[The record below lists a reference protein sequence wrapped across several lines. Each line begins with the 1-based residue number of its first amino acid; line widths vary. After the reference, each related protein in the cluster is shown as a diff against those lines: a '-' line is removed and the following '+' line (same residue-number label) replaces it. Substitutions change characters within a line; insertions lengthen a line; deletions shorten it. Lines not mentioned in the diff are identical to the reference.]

1 MKIMN
6 HLKSIFL
13 TSALIS
19 GLSFTANAEI
29 NVVASVKP
37 VHSLVSG
44 VMDGVGKPDLIVQ
57 GSASPHTYSLRPSQA
72 RQLEDADLVFWMG
85 HELESFLEQPLEA
98 IATKAHVVEL
108 IDSSKLKKIQMREG
122 GMFDAH
128 AHDDHDDHDEH
139 EGHDDHDEHEGH
151 DDHGELTVSDETLAT
166 FNNYSQLFEFPKGA
180 GCNLTSFKSGL
191 HSVSTEGDHKDV
203 ELSYEFACSNPSQ
216 LKSLTINAFDRF
228 SELETLNFEAV
239 INNKALTKSLKSD
252 VNKVIF

>member
-1 MKIMN
+1 M
-6 HLKSIFL
+6 LK
-13 TSALIS
+13 
-19 GLSFTANAEI
+19 LSFLSLLLVSSFASAEEARRANAHVHGLNNLSMVI
-29 NVVASVKP
+29 SQNQVAISYEMP
-37 VHSLVSG
+37 
-44 VMDGVGKPDLIVQ
+44 IVQ
-57 GSASPHTYSLRPSQA
+57 L
-72 RQLEDADLVFWMG
+72 LDD
-85 HELESFLEQPLEA
+85 
-98 IATKAHVVEL
+98 
-108 IDSSKLKKIQMREG
+108 
-122 GMFDAH
+122 
-128 AHDDHDDHDEH
+128 HDEHDEHDDHDEH
-139 EGHDDHDEHEGH
+139 DEHDEHAGH
-151 DDHGELTVSDETLAT
+151 DDHGHEEHDDHEELTVSDETLAT

>member
-1 MKIMN
+1 M
-6 HLKSIFL
+6 LK
-13 TSALIS
+13 
-19 GLSFTANAEI
+19 LSFLSLLLVSSFASAEEARRANAHVHGLNNLSMVI
-29 NVVASVKP
+29 SQNQVAISYEMP
-37 VHSLVSG
+37 
-44 VMDGVGKPDLIVQ
+44 IVQ
-57 GSASPHTYSLRPSQA
+57 L
-72 RQLEDADLVFWMG
+72 LDD
-85 HELESFLEQPLEA
+85 
-98 IATKAHVVEL
+98 
-108 IDSSKLKKIQMREG
+108 
-122 GMFDAH
+122 
-128 AHDDHDDHDEH
+128 HDEHDEHDDHDEH
-139 EGHDDHDEHEGH
+139 DEHDDHDEHDEHDEHEGH
-151 DDHGELTVSDETLAT
+151 DDHGHEEHDDHEELTVSDETLAT

>member
-1 MKIMN
+1 M
-6 HLKSIFL
+6 LK
-13 TSALIS
+13 
-19 GLSFTANAEI
+19 LSFLSLLLVSSFASAEEARRANAHVHGLNNLSMVI
-29 NVVASVKP
+29 SQNQVAISYEMP
-37 VHSLVSG
+37 
-44 VMDGVGKPDLIVQ
+44 IVQ
-57 GSASPHTYSLRPSQA
+57 LLDEHD
-72 RQLEDADLVFWMG
+72 E
-85 HELESFLEQPLEA
+85 
-98 IATKAHVVEL
+98 
-108 IDSSKLKKIQMREG
+108 
-122 GMFDAH
+122 
-128 AHDDHDDHDEH
+128 HDDRDEHDDH
-139 EGHDDHDEHEGH
+139 EGHDKHEGNEGH
-151 DDHGELTVSDETLAT
+151 DDHGHEEHDDHEELTVSDETLAT

>member
-1 MKIMN
+1 M
-6 HLKSIFL
+6 LK
-13 TSALIS
+13 
-19 GLSFTANAEI
+19 LSFLSLLLVSSFASAEEARRANAHVHGLNNLSMVI
-29 NVVASVKP
+29 SQNQVAISYEMP
-37 VHSLVSG
+37 
-44 VMDGVGKPDLIVQ
+44 IVQ
-57 GSASPHTYSLRPSQA
+57 L
-72 RQLEDADLVFWMG
+72 L
-85 HELESFLEQPLEA
+85 
-98 IATKAHVVEL
+98 
-108 IDSSKLKKIQMREG
+108 
-122 GMFDAH
+122 
-128 AHDDHDDHDEH
+128 DDHDEH
-139 EGHDDHDEHEGH
+139 DEHDEHEDQEEHDDHEDHDEHEGH
-151 DDHGELTVSDETLAT
+151 DDHGHEEHDDHEELTVSDETLAT